1 VPTSSVANTT
11 SAGGLT
17 TGAKIG
23 AGVGAVCGLAFIGF
37 LLYFL
42 TFLLKRQSQ
51 EKYNRWRVAQIQA
64 KVGRTFGSEN
74 TANGSFDRV
83 DSRGGA
89 AGFQISRTATPNSIV
104 ESVRRPLPP
113 LPPQYH
119 SISSQESYAPY
130 WQLSEPLAYELRN
143 LDPHAIA
150 QHTQLPSHYSF
161 SGPPV
166 TSPID
171 DPPRRMSP
179 VQGPAAT
186 QLPSH
191 YPFSGLP
198 VTSPISP
205 IDTVP
210 PLRTTP
216 VQEFAAAQLPSHISG
231 SPVTSPISPI
241 EGSNEPP
248 PRMTPI
254 QQHAAAQLP
263 SYYSFQVPPVT
274 SSASP
279 IEDPSRRPIG
289 IQEMAAAQLPSH
301 YSFSGPPS
309 GWVWPLDVPTRQLT
323 PAQELA
329 SARLRSNMSPM
340 GLAGMDD

>member
-1 VPTSSVANTT
+1 
-11 SAGGLT
+11 LT

-83 DSRGGA
+83 ESRGGA
-89 AGFQISRTATPNSIV
+89 AGFQISRTATPNSLV

-113 LPPQYH
+113 LPQQYH
-119 SISSQESYAPY
+119 STSSQESYAPY
-130 WQLSEPLAYELRN
+130 RQLSESLAHELRN
-143 LDPHAIA
+143 LDPHTIA

-161 SGPPV
+161 SGSPV
-166 TSPID
+166 TGPLE

-179 VQGPAAT
+179 VQEPAAT
-186 QLPSH
+186 QLPSY
-191 YPFSGLP
+191 YPF
-198 VTSPISP
+198 
-205 IDTVP
+205 
-210 PLRTTP
+210 
-216 VQEFAAAQLPSHISG
+216 SG

-241 EGSNEPP
+241 DAAPPLGMTPIQEFAAAQLPSHFSGSPVTSPISPVEGSNEPP
-248 PRMTPI
+248 PRMTPF
-254 QQHAAAQLP
+254 QQYAAAQLP
-263 SYYSFQVPPVT
+263 SRYSFQAPPPIT
-274 SSASP
+274 NLGSP
-279 IEDPSRRPIG
+279 VEDPTRRPVG
-289 IQEMAAAQLPSH
+289 IQEMAVAQLPSH

-309 GWVWPLDVPTRQLT
+309 GWVRPLDLPQRELT